1 MKVEDILKNIMEEK
15 NMSKAQLGRAVGV
28 VTAEEAKE
36 KPSKATDVINKR
48 MKQKNIS
55 VNVLNEMLSA
65 MGYTLAVVPIGT
77 KLDEKDGKYEVSSN
91 E

>member
-1 MKVEDILKNIMEEK
+1 MKVEEILNNILKEN

-28 VTAEEAKE
+28 VTQEEAKD
-36 KPSKATDVINKR
+36 KPSKATDIINKR

-55 VNVLNEMLSA
+55 VNVLSEMLAA
-65 MGYTLAVVPIGT
+65 MGYTITIVPAGP
-77 KLDEKDGKYEVSSN
+77 KLKDGEYEVTIN